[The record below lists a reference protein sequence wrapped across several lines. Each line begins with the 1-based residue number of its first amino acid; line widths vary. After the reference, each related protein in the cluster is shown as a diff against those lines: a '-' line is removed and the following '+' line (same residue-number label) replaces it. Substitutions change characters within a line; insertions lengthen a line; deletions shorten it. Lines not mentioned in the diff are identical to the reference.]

1 MKTGL
6 TALCLWNSLISR
18 VSANK
23 DIITLNA
30 NGNAWIQEATA
41 TLVLPQLPDEVTGDI
56 ALWSAIMMNDFSGD
70 FLQGVTQ
77 SSPAYLSSFAYHA
90 MIVVILTSSTA
101 PWDTATSTAD
111 GATLHTRSK
120 VYVSHRSQSL
130 SLT

>member
-6 TALCLWNSLISR
+6 TALGLWVSLISR
-18 VSANK
+18 ISANK
-23 DIITLNA
+23 DVITLNT
-30 NGNAWIQEATA
+30 NGKAWIEEATA
-41 TLVLPQLPDEVTGDI
+41 TLVLPQLPGEVTGDI
-56 ALWSAIMMNDFSGD
+56 ALWSAIMMDDFSGD

-77 SSPAYLSSFAYHA
+77 SSPAYVSSFERRA
-90 MIVVILTSSTA
+90 MIVVMLTSSTA
-101 PWDTATSTAD
+101 PWDTAISTAN